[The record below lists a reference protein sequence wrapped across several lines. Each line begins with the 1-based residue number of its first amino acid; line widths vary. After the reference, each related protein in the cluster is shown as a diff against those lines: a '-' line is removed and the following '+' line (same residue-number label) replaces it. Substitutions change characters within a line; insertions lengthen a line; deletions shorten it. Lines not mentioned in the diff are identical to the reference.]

1 MSFITVKFGDD
12 EEELFNPNCVTV
24 NLLDNLRRRCGC
36 QKGVTL
42 DLSDEDGEIKNLHE
56 FPTQYA
62 HRILKGREVF
72 ILIKVEKG
80 QGDQPTSYTALLNN
94 LEKSNPKL
102 LARLEALSKS
112 SSDAKQSLQRKESL
126 WTTASKLRKLKGG
139 LPSATERKRT
149 EPSPSF
155 KVESKNLTTN
165 TSPQGK
171 NRQRKTSK
179 N

>member
-12 EEELFNPNCVTV
+12 AEELFNPNCVTV

-42 DLSDEDGEIKNLHE
+42 DLSDEDGDIKNLHK

-72 ILIKVEKG
+72 VLIKVEKG
-80 QGDQPTSYTALLNN
+80 QGDVPTTYTALLND
-94 LEKSNPKL
+94 LERLNPKL
-102 LARLEALSKS
+102 HARLETLSKS
-112 SSDAKQSLQRKESL
+112 TSDSKQLLQRKESF
-126 WTTASKLRKLKGG
+126 WSTASKLRKLRGG
-139 LPSATERKRT
+139 LPSATERKRSD
-149 EPSPSF
+149 PISS
-155 KVESKNLTTN
+155 SKADTKNIAMN
-165 TSPQGK
+165 TPQGK
-171 NRQRKTSK
+171 NRQKKISK